1 MTVFKKLS
9 FGLGS
14 PIFFYDYNGKIC
26 TLDEISGI
34 SNILRLDSDYL
45 PVFYIYTLIKDGD
58 TIVREK
64 REELLKSIGEK
75 VGIRLKEKIVGI
87 LKSQIE
93 QMEGDLCAK

>member
-1 MTVFKKLS
+1 M
-9 FGLGS
+9 
-14 PIFFYDYNGKIC
+14 
-26 TLDEISGI
+26 
-34 SNILRLDSDYL
+34 RLDSDYL

-64 REELLKSIGEK
+64 REELLDSIGKK